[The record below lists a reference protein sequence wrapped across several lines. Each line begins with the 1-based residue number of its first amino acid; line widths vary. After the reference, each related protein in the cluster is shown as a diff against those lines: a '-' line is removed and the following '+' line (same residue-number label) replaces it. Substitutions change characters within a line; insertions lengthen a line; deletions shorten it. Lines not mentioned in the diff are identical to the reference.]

1 MKVVTIKL
9 CSFLEKWI
17 LFPQIIIDLSK
28 TFSIDTFH
36 IQHNLVREHIP
47 DMELISSLFSAR
59 SSQVRRVESFFQAFI
74 EDFTHAFIPAF
85 ILGKLPVS
93 MPFLF
98 LHHDPRVQL
107 DLQDN
112 LQHFLFWRSQSS
124 VYANYGKLLSSLAQ
138 HHRSEQMYT
147 EKEWKYFI
155 KKQLQLQY
163 NF

>member
-1 MKVVTIKL
+1 M
-9 CSFLEKWI
+9 
-17 LFPQIIIDLSK
+17 FPQIIIDLSQ
-28 TFSIDTFH
+28 TFSLDTFCT
-36 IQHNLVREHIP
+36 QCNLAEEQIP
-47 DMELISSLFSAR
+47 DAELISSLFSAR
-59 SSQVRRVESFFQAFI
+59 SRQVRRPESSFQAFI
-74 EDFTHAFIPAF
+74 EDFTHALISAF

-147 EKEWKYFI
+147 EKE
-155 KKQLQLQY
+155 
-163 NF
+163 